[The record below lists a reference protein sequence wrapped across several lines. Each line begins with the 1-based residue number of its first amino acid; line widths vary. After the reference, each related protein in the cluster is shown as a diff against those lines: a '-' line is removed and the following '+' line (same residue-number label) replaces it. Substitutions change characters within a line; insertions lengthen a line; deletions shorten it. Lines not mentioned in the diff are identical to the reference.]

1 MIDGPIIRFT
11 CFRIDLFQVDEV
23 WIANLTYSQE
33 TKVGNILS
41 ELDDY
46 QERIWEYLCNGCE
59 DYEVVLQQY
68 TAINY
73 LLTNWTEE
81 VI

>member
-1 MIDGPIIRFT
+1 MIDEPIIRFT

-23 WIANLTYSQE
+23 WIANLTHSQE

-41 ELDDY
+41 ELNDY
-46 QERIWEYLCNGCE
+46 LERVWEYLCRGCD
-59 DYEVVLQQY
+59 DYELVLLQY
-68 TAINY
+68 TAINH
-73 LLTNWTEE
+73 LLTNWAEE